1 LRLTSGLAGVGEGV
15 GLGFAVGLGVAVWV
29 GVGVAAEVEVGVA
42 TGATGVIG
50 ATGVELTTE
59 EETLEPRE
67 FDAETLKKYEVPLLR
82 PETVAV
88 VVALVPSEKVTQVV
102 PSVEYSIT

>member
-1 LRLTSGLAGVGEGV
+1 LKLTSGLVGVGDGV

-29 GVGVAAEVEVGVA
+29 GVGVAAEGEVGVA
-42 TGATGVIG
+42 TGATGVMG

-59 EETLEPRE
+59 EETLVPRE
-67 FDAETLKKYEVPLLR
+67 FDAETLKKYEVPLFR

-102 PSVEYSIT
+102 PSIEYSIT